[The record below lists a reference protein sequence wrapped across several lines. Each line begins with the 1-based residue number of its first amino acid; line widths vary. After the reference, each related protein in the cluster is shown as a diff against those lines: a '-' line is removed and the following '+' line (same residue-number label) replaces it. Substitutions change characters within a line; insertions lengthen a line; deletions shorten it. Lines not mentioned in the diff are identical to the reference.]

1 MERADIQKKLKMHKP
16 ELMGSRQFRKYAVLL
31 PLIEKEDG
39 IHVLFEV
46 RSLTLRRQPG
56 DICFPG
62 GKVDKGDSSEMAAAV
77 RETMEE
83 LGVLEDDLTDVQAL
97 DYIFSPLGMMIFPY
111 TGFVAPKA
119 VIRPNPAEV
128 EGVFSVPLSYFM
140 DTEPDIYSVSLKAE
154 PPEDFPFDLVIG
166 GKSYEW
172 QAKEMPEYFYRYK
185 EYVIWGLTA
194 QIVNHF
200 IHLLKSGK

>member
-1 MERADIQKKLKMHKP
+1 MKRTDIQNKLNIHNP
-16 ELMGSRQFRKYAVLL
+16 ALMGSRQLRKYAILL
-31 PLIEKEDG
+31 PLVEKEDG
-39 IHVLFEV
+39 IHILFEI

-77 RETMEE
+77 RETVEE
-83 LGVLEDDLTDVQAL
+83 LGVLEEDLTEIRAL
-97 DYIFSPLGMMIFPY
+97 DYIFSPLGMMIYPY
-111 TGFVAPKA
+111 AGFVAPHA

-140 DTEPDIYSVSLKAE
+140 RTEPDVYSVALK
-154 PPEDFPFDLVIG
+154 PELPDDFPFDLLVG

-172 QAKEMPEYFYRYK
+172 QAREMHEYFYMY
-185 EYVIWGLTA
+185 EGHVIWGLTA
-194 QIVNHF
+194 QIMKHF
-200 IHLLKSGK
+200 ISLLKSG